1 MPYDAHGRV
10 KRPSSTGYMIE
21 RRKIE
26 AGIRTLLILACL
38 VIVIAGLKAAGRFF
52 VPFLLAL
59 FIATV
64 SFPITAWLRKHRVPR
79 FFAVVATVLVDF
91 AFLAGVVLIGVVLI
105 GELQEKWEGKYK
117 AESTEKL
124 AQAEDWAVATIVKW
138 SKIPEEEARNNVR
151 SYVTEDL
158 TKQLASIQVEDIVD
172 LGTNVVG
179 RVTAFLG
186 AAFIVLLCTVF
197 MLMEARMFARRLSL
211 IAEARGPNFERML
224 YAGKDIQRF
233 LGIKT
238 MVSLATGFL
247 AGFLCWAAGL
257 DFFILWGILAWA
269 LNYIPVM
276 GSIVAG
282 IPPTILALVLMGW
295 PSAVAV
301 GVGYVAINVFL
312 GNFVEPMMMGNRF
325 GLSTLVVI
333 MSVMFWGWVWGPVGM
348 FLAVPIMMMLKVFLE
363 NSYEFRWIAV
373 AISKEKPEPDADDKE
388 LKDAVEASPLAPEG
402 GASQ

>member
-1 MPYDAHGRV
+1 
-10 KRPSSTGYMIE
+10 MIE

>member
-1 MPYDAHGRV
+1 M
-10 KRPSSTGYMIE
+10 
-21 RRKIE
+21 
-26 AGIRTLLILACL
+26 RTLLILAS
-38 VIVIAGLKAAGRFF
+38 VVVVIAGLKAAGGFF
-52 VPFLLAL
+52 APLLLAL

-64 SFPITAWLRKHRVPR
+64 SFPITTWLRRHKVPR
-79 FFAVVATVLVDF
+79 FFAVITTVLVDF
-91 AFLAGVVLIGVVLI
+91 AFLAGVVLIGVALI
-105 GELQEKWEGKYK
+105 GELQEKWESKYQVQ
-117 AESTEKL
+117 STQKL
-124 AQAEDWAVATIVKW
+124 KQAEDWAVDTIVKW
-138 SKIPEEEARNNVR
+138 SDISEEEARKNVR
-151 SYVTEDL
+151 TYVTEDL
-158 TKQLASIQVEDIVD
+158 TQQLSNIKVEDIVD

-186 AAFIVLLCTVF
+186 ATFIVVICTVF
-197 MLMEARMFARRLSL
+197 MLMEARMFGRRLSL
-211 IAEARGPNFERML
+211 IGEARGPNFERML
-224 YAGKDIQRF
+224 FAGKDIQRF

-238 MVSLATGFL
+238 IVSLTTGFL

-301 GVGYVAINVFL
+301 GVGYIAINAFL
-312 GNFVEPMMMGNRF
+312 GNFVEPMMMGRRF

-333 MSVMFWGWVWGPVGM
+333 VSVMFWGWVWGPVGM
-348 FLAVPIMMMLKVFLE
+348 FLAVPIMMMLKVVLE

-373 AISKEKPEPDADDKE
+373 AISKEKGESGDDEQE
-388 LKDAVEASPLAPEG
+388 LKEAVEAAEGASLPEGAAPEG
-402 GASQ
+402 GASR

>member
-1 MPYDAHGRV
+1 
-10 KRPSSTGYMIE
+10 MIE

-38 VIVIAGLKAAGRFF
+38 VIVIAGLKAAGQFF

-105 GELQEKWEGKYK
+105 GELQEKWESKYQ

-124 AQAEDWAVATIVKW
+124 AQAEDWAVAAIVKW
-138 SKIPEEEARNNVR
+138 SNIPEEEARDNVR

-158 TKQLASIQVEDIVD
+158 TKQLASIKVEDIVD
-172 LGTNVVG
+172 LGTNVMG

-186 AAFIVLLCTVF
+186 AAFIVVLCTVF

-333 MSVMFWGWVWGPVGM
+333 VSVMFWGWVWGPVGM

-373 AISKEKPEPDADDKE
+373 AISKEKRETDEDDQEMKE
-388 LKDAVEASPLAPEG
+388 AVEASPLAPEG

>member
-1 MPYDAHGRV
+1 
-10 KRPSSTGYMIE
+10 MIE

-373 AISKEKPEPDADDKE
+373 AISKEKPEPDADDQE

>member
-1 MPYDAHGRV
+1 
-10 KRPSSTGYMIE
+10 MIE

-64 SFPITAWLRKHRVPR
+64 SFPITAWLRQHRVPR

-105 GELQEKWEGKYK
+105 GELQEKWESKYQ

-124 AQAEDWAVATIVKW
+124 AQTEDWAVATIVKW
-138 SKIPEEEARNNVR
+138 SNIPEEEARNNVR

-158 TKQLASIQVEDIVD
+158 AKQLAAIKVEDIVD

-301 GVGYVAINVFL
+301 GVGYAAINVFL

-333 MSVMFWGWVWGPVGM
+333 VSVMFWGWVWGPVGM

-373 AISKEKPEPDADDKE
+373 AISKEKRAPAEDDQEMKE
-388 LKDAVEASPLAPEG
+388 AVEASPLAPEG
-402 GASQ
+402 GAPQ